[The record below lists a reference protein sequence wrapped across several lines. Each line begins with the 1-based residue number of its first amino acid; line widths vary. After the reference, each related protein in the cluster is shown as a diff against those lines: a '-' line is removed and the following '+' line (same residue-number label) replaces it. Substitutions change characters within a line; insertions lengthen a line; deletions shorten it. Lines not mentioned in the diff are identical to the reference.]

1 MTQRAKKSDTSSR
14 RRSALIG
21 SGVLLAMTLIA
32 YLPAFRAGF
41 IWDDPDYVVNNATL
55 RSLDGL
61 RQIWFVP
68 RATPQYY
75 PLVHTSFWIEYQ
87 LWRLNPA
94 GYHAVNVLLHA
105 LAAVLLWRVL
115 KLLDVPGAWL
125 AAAIFAVHPM
135 HVESVAWVTER
146 KNVLS
151 GVFYLAAALAYF
163 RSSFGLWGSGIGED
177 KDTAVDSSNTRHPK
191 PDTRYSLSLGLFV
204 CALLSKTV
212 TASLPAT
219 ILLVIWW
226 KRGRITRR
234 DVVPL
239 IPFFVIGVA
248 LALNTARLER
258 EHVGASGAEFDFS
271 ALDRILIAGRAAWF
285 YAWKLIAPVNLSFI
299 YPRWTIDDRAA
310 WQYAFPLAAVALV
323 AALFVLRHRIGRG
336 PLVAILFFGGTLV
349 PALGFF
355 NVYPMRYTF
364 VADHFAYHASIGII
378 VLIAAA
384 V

>member
-87 LWRLNPA
+87 LWGLNPS

-105 LAAVLLWRVL
+105 LASILLWRVL
-115 KLLDVPGAWL
+115 KLLEVPGAWL
-125 AAAIFAVHPM
+125 AAGIFALHPV

-151 GVFYLAAALAYF
+151 GVFYLASALAF
-163 RSSFGLWGSGIGED
+163 LHFEE
-177 KDTAVDSSNTRHPK
+177 TAEPR
-191 PDTRYSLSLGLFV
+191 RRWRFYAMSLLLFV
-204 CALLSKTV
+204 VALLSKTV
-212 TASLPAT
+212 TASLPAA
-219 ILLVIWW
+219 ILLVAWW
-226 KRGRITRR
+226 KRGRVTWR
-234 DVVPL
+234 DLMPL
-239 IPFFVIGVA
+239 IPFFVTGVA
-248 LALNTARLER
+248 LALRTAQFER
-258 EHVGASGAEFDFS
+258 EHVGASGAEFDFTW
-271 ALDRILIAGRAAWF
+271 AERILIAGRAAWF

-310 WQYAFPLAAVALV
+310 AQYAFPIAAIALVMTLALLRRRIGLGALV
-323 AALFVLRHRIGRG
+323 AV
-336 PLVAILFFGGTLV
+336 LFFGGTLV
-349 PALGFF
+349 PAL
-355 NVYPMRYTF
+355 
-364 VADHFAYHASIGII
+364 
-378 VLIAAA
+378 
-384 V
+384 